1 MFNFLRRYWK
11 YFIFIFVVILMLT
24 ISFITDREDT
34 IQTESDKKMSV
45 INKKESKNKDNGTVF
60 VDIKG
65 AVNSPGVYEIEEGK
79 RITDVIKLAG
89 GLTNDSYTKNLNLS
103 KKVEDEMYLIIYTT
117 KEIEDYMKNN
127 NSSDNKALKC
137 VSTECV
143 CPDTGN
149 KACNNAKDAYTTKA
163 SKESKNEEKKTNLI
177 QGKISINTA
186 SLEELMTLKGIGE
199 AKAKKIIDYRNTN
212 GYFEKIEDILNVSGI
227 GESIFNKIKDNIE
240 V

>member
-45 INKKESKNKDNGTVF
+45 INKKESKNKD
-60 VDIKG
+60 
-65 AVNSPGVYEIEEGK
+65 SPGVYEIEEGK

-149 KACNNAKDAYTTKA
+149 KACNNAKDASTTKA
-163 SKESKNEEKKTNLI
+163 SKESKNEEKRTNSI

>member
-117 KEIEDYMKNN
+117 KEIEDYMKML
-127 NSSDNKALKC
+127 NSAFNKEKH
-137 VSTECV
+137 
-143 CPDTGN
+143 
-149 KACNNAKDAYTTKA
+149 
-163 SKESKNEEKKTNLI
+163 ESR
-177 QGKISINTA
+177 
-186 SLEELMTLKGIGE
+186 
-199 AKAKKIIDYRNTN
+199 KKIINLKRDR
-212 GYFEKIEDILNVSGI
+212 K
-227 GESIFNKIKDNIE
+227 
-240 V
+240 